1 MSIKKG
7 MLAWI
12 ISSLIFAV
20 VIIFLV
26 SFKVN
31 INYTK
36 EIGQVVDSF
45 NGVNVYF
52 NGAIGHVSGRNLAKD
67 SYNLGLK
74 HQCVEFVKRYY
85 YEHLQ
90 HKMPNTYGHAKDFFD
105 VTVPSGALNLQ
116 RDLLQ
121 FSNGTVK
128 PVVNDILVI
137 NRSLLNPYGHVAI
150 VSQVNEDQF
159 EIIQQNPGP
168 FGKSREVIDLKK
180 VDQGWFIDKPN
191 VLGLLRLP

>member
-12 ISSLIFAV
+12 ISSLIFVV

-67 SYNLGLK
+67 GYNLGLK
-74 HQCVEFVKRYY
+74 YQCVEFVKRYY

-105 VTVPSGALNLQ
+105 ITVPSGELNLQ

-128 PVVNDILVI
+128 PAVNDILVI

-180 VDQGWFIDKPN
+180 VGQGWFIDKPN
-191 VLGLLRLP
+191 ALGLLRLP